1 MPRNRLSCYADC
13 ALYPLLVAVMILV
26 IADRATAI
34 ERALALVLALAVAC
48 PWTMLLR
55 RFVLPGNAR
64 ITLGTD

>member
-1 MPRNRLSCYADC
+1 
-13 ALYPLLVAVMILV
+13 MILV